1 MKYSHFDDVA
11 MLLIELC
18 QPMSDD
24 EIMALMD
31 IKASMS
37 ENKDFDTSY
46 TAAVKGLYVK
56 NFHTMKNNKYQ
67 PQKFADLNEKLLQGI
82 KNKTI
87 EYGVLPSYLK
97 VDNTSKN
104 EAIRS
109 LRAKIAKL
117 RNE

>member
-1 MKYSHFDDVA
+1 MKYSHFDDVT

-24 EIMALMD
+24 EIMALMN
-31 IKASMS
+31 IKEAMFK
-37 ENKDFDTSY
+37 NKDFDTSY

-56 NFHTMKNNKYQ
+56 NFHAMQNNNYQ
-67 PQKFADLNEKLLQGI
+67 PQKFSDVNEKLLQGM

-97 VDNTSKN
+97 MDNASKD
-104 EAIRS
+104 EAISS

-117 RNE
+117 RS